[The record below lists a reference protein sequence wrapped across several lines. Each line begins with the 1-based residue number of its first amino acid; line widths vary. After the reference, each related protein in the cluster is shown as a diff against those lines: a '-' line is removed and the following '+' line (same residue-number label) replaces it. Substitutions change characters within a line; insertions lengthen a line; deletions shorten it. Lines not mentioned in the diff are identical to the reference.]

1 LIKESQD
8 TVFNERWKLYV
19 PMESLD
25 GMLDKGVGDYDAMG

>member
-1 LIKESQD
+1 MKELQN

-19 PMESLD
+19 PYSLM